1 MFIMILGKIYER
13 IALVLT
19 QWEMHRT
26 QTEFNDNLTFKVFLF
41 QFINFNSSVFY
52 VGFFKGKQL
61 FVGYP
66 SDYGTFLFNIRNE
79 SCSSAGCSYD
89 LMTQLLLILVGKQI
103 INNFQ
108 EIIIP
113 KLKTWIRSKKSKV
126 SIDKIG
132 NSRMEQDFKLDENE
146 GLFQEYLEMILQFGF
161 ITIFVAA
168 CPLAP
173 VFAILNNWVEIR
185 LDAQKFVRE
194 TRRAISERAKDIG
207 IWFSVLTIVAKVA
220 VITNAFLIAFTSDF
234 IERSYFS
241 WNSGD
246 IEENY
251 TMWRLALSPP
261 SYEGEPCY
269 YQQFRDDDGNLTL
282 IYWKILALKLA
293 FVIAF
298 EHFVFAI
305 AGCIDLLVPDIPE
318 ALQIKIK
325 REQYLAKQILSLTA
339 DDKKFPTTTSATSDF
354 EC

>member
-1 MFIMILGKIYER
+1 
-13 IALVLT
+13 
-19 QWEMHRT
+19 
-26 QTEFNDNLTFKVFLF
+26 
-41 QFINFNSSVFY
+41 
-52 VGFFKGKQL
+52 
-61 FVGYP
+61 
-66 SDYGTFLFNIRNE
+66 
-79 SCSSAGCSYD
+79 
-89 LMTQLLLILVGKQI
+89 
-103 INNFQ
+103 
-108 EIIIP
+108 
-113 KLKTWIRSKKSKV
+113 
-126 SIDKIG
+126 
-132 NSRMEQDFKLDENE
+132 MEQDFKLDENE

-234 IERSYFS
+234 VERSYFS

-261 SYEGEPCY
+261 SYEGDPCY
-269 YQQFRDDDGNLTL
+269 YQQFRDDDGKLTL

-354 EC
+354 EY